1 MSRVEETVKNSIV
14 SLIIQVVTVVLT
26 FVTRTVLIKT
36 MGEQYL
42 GINGLFGNI
51 LNMLSLA
58 ELGVGTTIMYFMY
71 KPMVEC
77 DEQKISI
84 LMSVYAKVYNTIGVV
99 IMLAGLIIAPFLGVF
114 MKEVPDIPHLTLI
127 FILYVMNM
135 SASYFFSYKSSIIN
149 VAQKNYIVNTIRFLF
164 MVVQTIVQLFVLILT
179 RNYILY
185 YSCSILFS
193 VLANLA
199 VAAKANRMFPYLKK
213 PVKGHLDSSEKKQII
228 KDISAMFSHNIGT
241 FVVYSTDNLIIA
253 KFIGIIEVGFYSNY
267 TIILTAVSTFLN
279 LLFDSLT
286 ASVGN
291 LMHSES
297 KEKSYDIFRNV
308 FFATCWLVGFCAVCL
323 FVLYNPFI
331 TLWIGEK
338 YTFQGYVVFF
348 IVLNFYLGLIRRP
361 VNTFKHTVGLFWNDR
376 YKPLCEATVN
386 LVTSLILV
394 KYFGICGVFMGTT
407 ISTLTVCIWL
417 EPYILYKNF
426 YKKNVWEYFSLLMK
440 YMAVPIISIIIIQG
454 ISKLFYEITIGSFS
468 VQMLLCVTV
477 PNLLFYLLFRNT
489 TEMEYMKEILE
500 RILNRIRRKNIS

>member
-14 SLIIQVVTVVLT
+14 SLIIQVVTVVLS
-26 FVTRTVLIKT
+26 FLTRTVLIKT

-71 KPMVEC
+71 RPMVDG
-77 DEQKISI
+77 DEKKISI
-84 LMSVYAKVYNTIGVV
+84 LMSVYARVYNTIGVV
-99 IMLAGLIIAPFLGVF
+99 IMLAGLIISPFLGVF
-114 MKEVPDIPHLTLI
+114 MKEVPDIPHLTFI
-127 FILYVMNM
+127 FTLYVMNM

-149 VAQKNYIVNTIRFLF
+149 VAQKNYIVNIIRFIF
-164 MVVQTIVQLFVLILT
+164 TVVQTVVQLLVLSIT

-185 YSCSILFS
+185 YSCAIIFS

-199 VAAKANRMFPYLKK
+199 VAAKANQMFPYLKK
-213 PVKGHLDSSEKKQII
+213 PVKGHLEPSERKQII

-241 FVVYSTDNLIIA
+241 FVVYSTDNLIIS
-253 KFIGIIEVGFYSNY
+253 KFIGIIEVGLYSNY

-279 LLFDSLT
+279 LIFDSLT
-286 ASVGN
+286 ASIGN

-323 FVLYNPFI
+323 YVLYNPFI

-338 YTFQGYVVFF
+338 YIFHEYVVFF

-361 VNTFKHTVGLFWNDR
+361 VNSFKHTVGLFWNDR
-376 YKPLCEATVN
+376 YKPLFEAGVN
-386 LVTSLILV
+386 LITSLILV

-417 EPYILYKNF
+417 EPYILYNNF
-426 YKKNVWEYFSLLMK
+426 YKNNVWEYFSLLFK
-440 YMAVPIISIIIIQG
+440 YMAVPVVSILIIQG
-454 ISKLFYEITIGSFS
+454 ISSLFQEITIESFL
-468 VQMLLCVTV
+468 VQMFLCVSV
-477 PNLLFYLLFRNT
+477 PNLLFWAAFKKT
-489 TEMEYMKEILE
+489 TEMKYMEEIFE
-500 RILNRIRRKNIS
+500 RILSRIRRKNIV